1 MFPALVADIGGT
13 NARFALVTGVNKHG
27 FVFESAQTLSTNN
40 YSSFAD
46 VVEHYLQSLK
56 GIDIHHACFAV
67 AGPVSGD
74 YIEFTNLD
82 WGFSKQDFSRRF
94 GFKVF
99 EVINDFFAVAMACPS
114 FTDEDLISLK
124 PGVSCPDGVKAALGP
139 GTGLGVAGLVKQ
151 GALWQPVPCEGGH
164 VNIAPT
170 TPLECDVLKAGM
182 ALYGHVSAETFL
194 CGPGLVNLYRALAE
208 VKGVAV
214 DPISPAQIT
223 SSAVADDE
231 SADPLCNETFAMFC
245 SWLGNFA
252 GNLALTYGAS
262 GGIYLA
268 GGILPRFVDFVQA
281 SDFVKC
287 FSDKGNMSDYLTDIP
302 VQIIGHPQTAFV
314 GAAGWLKQ
322 VTQS

>member
-1 MFPALVADIGGT
+1 M
-13 NARFALVTGVNKHG
+13 
-27 FVFESAQTLSTNN
+27 
-40 YSSFAD
+40 
-46 VVEHYLQSLK
+46 
-56 GIDIHHACFAV
+56 
-67 AGPVSGD
+67 
-74 YIEFTNLD
+74 
-82 WGFSKQDFSRRF
+82 
-94 GFKVF
+94 
-99 EVINDFFAVAMACPS
+99 
-114 FTDEDLISLK
+114 
-124 PGVSCPDGVKAALGP
+124 
-139 GTGLGVAGLVKQ
+139 
-151 GALWQPVPCEGGH
+151 
-164 VNIAPT
+164 NIAPT